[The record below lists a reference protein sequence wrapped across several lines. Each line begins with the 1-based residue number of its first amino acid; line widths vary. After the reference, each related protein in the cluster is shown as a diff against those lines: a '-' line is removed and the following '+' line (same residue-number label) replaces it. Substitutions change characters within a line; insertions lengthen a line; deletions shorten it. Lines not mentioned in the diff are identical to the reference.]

1 MLDRNGYRVLTAA
14 TGRDAVD
21 IVTGQQGHIDVLL
34 TDVVLPKMLGQEVA
48 DRIGAVQPPVRCSS
62 CPVTPNDGELR
73 SGLGG
78 QAPASACRDRM
89 ATEIR

>member
-21 IVTGQQGHIDVLL
+21 IVTGQQGHIDV
-34 TDVVLPKMLGQEVA
+34 
-48 DRIGAVQPPVRCSS
+48 
-62 CPVTPNDGELR
+62 PVTPNDGELR

>member
-48 DRIGAVQPPVRCSS
+48 DRIGAVQPPVR
-62 CPVTPNDGELR
+62 VLFM
-73 SGLGG
+73 SGYT
-78 QAPASACRDRM
+78 Q
-89 ATEIR
+89 